1 MLKSR
6 LLTLRL
12 AVMVPFT
19 SLLLLTVG
27 VIAIAQQNSY
37 ERMLSEVSG
46 KLLGSYTRSISN
58 DLRVFLGDP
67 FNTNLTIADSI
78 QRHQL
83 YQPPRL
89 TGLEAYLKDAI
100 STLYIHQPQI
110 TTIGFGSEDKYFVG
124 FRKKNQHQ
132 FSLIL
137 KDRRTDNELHIYN
150 GSTHFGTTTHRISQY
165 DPTRRP
171 WYEPFAR
178 SLSPGWAGVYTNQ
191 DETQSLTI
199 SAVSPVID
207 DSHHTLLG
215 VMVTDINLNYI
226 NKFLQR
232 ESKDFSGSTYIINEE
247 GTLIASSV
255 LPPAEQPA
263 THLPQPDSLIAAS
276 QAFMAQTQLP
286 LASQGTEFE
295 FEHDNTRYFSRITP
309 YQDEYSLKWK
319 IVVIM
324 PEAEL
329 LGQLPQHQKSGLLAA
344 ILLAGFGL
352 MVGLLVLNRLTQPIT
367 DIAKASQK
375 ITENNWSVDIRQ
387 GFRLH
392 ETDQLAQAFQA
403 MSSRLQHSFNSL
415 RKQVLYDNLTGL
427 LSREGISEATSSPHA
442 NQQAT
447 LMIIGLKAFS
457 HINDS
462 IGHLNGDQL
471 LVLIARR
478 LERDLPQ
485 GALLSRVGR
494 DEFAVFIPG
503 LDTHDKAELI
513 ANQLLSH
520 FSFPFIVNGV
530 EVMVS
535 ASIGAV
541 QGILPQAG
549 MAEWLRNASLALN
562 KAKMQEDTP
571 VHYFEPQMLEA
582 SLEKTRLAAELN
594 RALEHNEL
602 EVHFQPLIDLAS
614 ETTCGAEA
622 LVRWR
627 SPTRGLVPPNQFIP
641 LAEENG
647 MIIEMGQQILR
658 LACQQTSQMIAQQH
672 WPQSFMLHVNLSV
685 RQLLQADFVEQVEAI
700 LAESGLLAANL
711 TLEITESRLISQ
723 PQQATE
729 ALQQLRQLGIHIAID
744 DFGTGYSS
752 LSYLAQLPFDSL
764 KIDRSFVNQMTES
777 NNYTPVI
784 AAIITLAEN
793 FNADIVAEGVETQE
807 QTQQLKALG
816 CRYAQGFYYAKP
828 QPLSE
833 WSTARVSIDP
843 VSADSDNYQH

>member
-1 MLKSR
+1 MLKTR

-27 VIAIAQQNSY
+27 VITFAQQNSY
-37 ERMLSEVSG
+37 ERMLAEVSG
-46 KLLGSYTRSISN
+46 KLLSSYTRSISN
-58 DLRVFLGDP
+58 DLRLFLGDP

-110 TTIGFGSEDKYFVG
+110 STIGFGSEDKYFVG
-124 FRKKNQHQ
+124 FRKKNRHQ
-132 FSLIL
+132 LSLLL
-137 KDRRTDNELHIYN
+137 KDRRTDNELHIYS
-150 GSTHFGTTTHRISQY
+150 GSTHFGTTTHKISAY
-165 DPTRRP
+165 DPTLRP
-171 WYEPFAR
+171 WYQPFAR
-178 SLSPGWAGVYTNQ
+178 SLTPGWADVYTNQ
-191 DETQSLTI
+191 DETHTLTI

-207 DSHHTLLG
+207 DSHNTLIG

-226 NKFLQR
+226 NSFLQR
-232 ESKDFSGSTYIINEE
+232 ESRDFSGSTYIVDDK
-247 GTLIASSV
+247 GKLIASSV
-255 LPPAEQPA
+255 LPLEEQPA
-263 THLPQPDSLIAAS
+263 TQLPQPDSLIAAS
-276 QAFMAQTQLP
+276 QKFMVQTQLA
-286 LASQGTEFE
+286 LTNMGAEFE

-309 YQDEYSLKWK
+309 YQDEYNLKWN

-324 PEAEL
+324 PEEDL
-329 LGQLPQHQKSGLLAA
+329 LGQLPEHQKSGLLAA
-344 ILLAGFGL
+344 AILAGCGL
-352 MVGLLVLNRLTQPIT
+352 LIGLLVLNKLTQPII
-367 DIAKASQK
+367 DIARASQK
-375 ITENNWSVDIRQ
+375 ITESNWNVDIRP
-387 GFRLH
+387 GIKLH
-392 ETDQLAQAFQA
+392 ETNQLTQAFKA
-403 MSSRLQHSFNSL
+403 MSARLQHSFNSL

-427 LSREGISEATSSPHA
+427 LSREGITEATVSPHT

-478 LERDLPQ
+478 LEKDLPDTS
-485 GALLSRVGR
+485 LLSRVGR

-503 LDTHDKAELI
+503 LETHGNAELI
-513 ANQLLSH
+513 ADQLLAP

-541 QGILPQAG
+541 QGVLPQDG

-562 KAKMQEDTP
+562 KAKTQEDKP
-571 VHYFEPQMLEA
+571 VHYFEPRMLEA
-582 SLEKTRLAAELN
+582 SLEKTRLAAEIN

-614 ETTCGAEA
+614 ETPCGAEA

-627 SPTRGLVPPNQFIP
+627 SPTRGLVPPIQFIP

-658 LACQQTSQMIAQQH
+658 MACQQTSQMIAQQH
-672 WPQSFMLHVNLSV
+672 WPQTFMLHVNLSV
-685 RQLLQADFVEQVEAI
+685 RQLLQANFVEQLENI
-700 LAESGLLAANL
+700 LTESGLPAANL

-729 ALQQLRQLGIHIAID
+729 TLQHLRQLGVHIAID

-752 LSYLAQLPFDSL
+752 LAYLTQLPFDSL

-777 NNYTPVI
+777 SNYTPVI

-793 FNADIVAEGVETQE
+793 FNADVVAEGVETKE
-807 QTQQLKALG
+807 QAEQLKLLG

-833 WSTARVSIDP
+833 WSTDQESISR
-843 VSADSDNYQH
+843 VSADMDNG